1 MTHKEALSLEPEGV
15 WGRGRGVNRG
25 LCDPTAQGAGLGA
38 GGGKGG
44 GRWAW
49 GWPAWGPT
57 RFILYTEATSSLRF
71 QCSPAPCHG
80 LGGFPPPPDAGFSS
94 MLRKPTP
101 QAPYPQ
107 APYPTAAIKR
117 WLEGSRGMDTTTGR
131 PLFKPLWKALL
142 WKRGKP
148 FLLPPA

>member
-15 WGRGRGVNRG
+15 WGGGRGVSRG
-25 LCDPTAQGAGLGA
+25 LCDPTAQGAGLGT
-38 GGGKGG
+38 GWGQ
-44 GRWAW
+44 GRRQMGLGVASMRT
-49 GWPAWGPT
+49 T
-57 RFILYTEATSSLRF
+57 RFILYTEVTSSLRF
-71 QCSPAPCHG
+71 QSSPAPCHG
-80 LGGFPPPPDAGFSS
+80 LGGFPLPPDASFSS

-101 QAPYPQ
+101 QAL
-107 APYPTAAIKR
+107 YPTAAIKR

-131 PLFKPLWKALL
+131 PLFRPLWKALL